1 MKDAPAFDFYPERW
15 LAGVAEMSDT
25 DQLVYLRL
33 LCHSWLRDGLPD
45 DVKALS
51 RLAGRK
57 VSDALLAKFPVFEDG
72 RRRNS
77 RLETIRNEQR
87 IRIANRRKGALKTNG
102 KRWRK
107 GFDGESV
114 VDRSATVERVASESL
129 SDRSATNERTVY
141 ESPPLTTHPNVRE
154 STARDP
160 ISVQSEVIALVY
172 PRQDDPIGVMSI
184 IADDLNAGQDVEQMR
199 LAVANCADYIRKA
212 PGGSSNRYVPSARS
226 FFEARQWR
234 SPEALQNRWTSD
246 LAPKGDQPPK
256 KPVKLTTPAKGGF

>member
-57 VSDALLAKFPVFEDG
+57 VRESVMTKFPVSEDG
-72 RRRNS
+72 RRRNP
-77 RLETIRNEQR
+77 RLERIRCDQRERIRKKSEQR
-87 IRIANRRKGALKTNG
+87 KAAAEARWSKDKFNGHTPAMRPHENRIS
-102 KRWRK
+102 
-107 GFDGESV
+107 SV
-114 VDRSATVERVASESL
+114 DAGDMQKPCEA
-129 SDRSATNERTVY
+129 DAHH
-141 ESPPLTTHPNVRE
+141 PPLTTHPNLRE

-160 ISVQSEVIALVY
+160 IGVQSEMIALSY

-184 IADDLNAGQDVEQMR
+184 IAYDLNDGQDVEQMR
-199 LAVANCADYIRKA
+199 LAVAKCADHIRKA
-212 PGGSSNRYVPSARS
+212 PGGSSNRYVPSARR
-226 FFEARQWR
+226 FFETRQWR
-234 SPEALQNRWTSD
+234 SPEALKNRWKSD
-246 LAPKGDQPPK
+246 LALKGDQPPK